1 MSKTLI
7 VNNIPFEY
15 PEQGEQQPW
24 GEAATGWA
32 SEVTNVL
39 SSLKS
44 SSDILETSANIQNN
58 VTTPTAVNQLVFNS
72 TTVRSFQVQ
81 ASIYRTVGA
90 LQKSEEIN
98 LIGLNQGTAGWALEQ
113 DGIGDSGVSLTIDS
127 NGQIYYTSSN
137 LGTPHT
143 GVIVFKAETISIV

>member
-90 LQKSEEIN
+90 LQKSEEIH
-98 LIGLNQGTAGWALEQ
+98 LVGLNKGTAGWDLQQ

-127 NGQIYYTSSN
+127 NGQVYYTSSN